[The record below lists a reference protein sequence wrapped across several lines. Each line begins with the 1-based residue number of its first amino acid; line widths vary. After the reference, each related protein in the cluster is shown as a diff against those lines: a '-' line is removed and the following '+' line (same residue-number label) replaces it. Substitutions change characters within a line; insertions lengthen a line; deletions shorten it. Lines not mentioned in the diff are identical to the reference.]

1 MMISKA
7 YAQEEKICGKIEYIQ
22 STHFSRDFSKDFS
35 LKFNNY
41 NSIYKEENILNKK
54 EKIKQTNND
63 KGRQFDI
70 DISRNNLN
78 PEFFYNDRISFHY
91 MEIWFDKELLVK
103 EDNII
108 WKWSLKNEIKK
119 IGKFNCQKATI
130 KFRGREYTA
139 WFTQEIPV
147 PFGPWKF
154 QGLSGLILEVYD
166 NDRVFHIV
174 AKKLEIEKESDCE
187 IKVDT
192 LKFESALTI
201 KQFLKKRVELIK
213 EDFATL
219 SSRLPK
225 GYNALVYDENCDDC
239 KEEIEIFDEKN

>member
-108 WKWSLKNEIKK
+108 WKWSLKNEMNKTTVYRILDRLEQEG
-119 IGKFNCQKATI
+119 IIHSFNGKDGLKWYAKCEGCHAQHHLDKHPHFQCTECGIVDCLEINVTI
-130 KFRGREYTA
+130 PN
-139 WFTQEIPV
+139 IPNRRIDNSQV
-147 PFGPWKF
+147 
-154 QGLSGLILEVYD
+154 LILG
-166 NDRVFHIV
+166 
-174 AKKLEIEKESDCE
+174 
-187 IKVDT
+187 
-192 LKFESALTI
+192 
-201 KQFLKKRVELIK
+201 Q
-213 EDFATL
+213 
-219 SSRLPK
+219 
-225 GYNALVYDENCDDC
+225 CDLC
-239 KEEIEIFDEKN
+239 IH